1 VTARTTLRVMV
12 LSTTGLALL
21 CPGLVHGQVTPSPNV
36 PVTQRDRPEFDPL
49 GIRAGSFLI
58 FPSIGVSE
66 SYDTNVFATP
76 DDEVDDF
83 ITNVEPRVEVVSDFP
98 RHALAFSTGADVAFY
113 ASETGENYQD
123 FFVNGDGQLDVT
135 RDSVL
140 TADVSAGRFHIGRDD
155 PEDIG
160 TAEPIEYW
168 SYGGGLAYTHAFN
181 RLNFRLTGQ
190 AEREDYTDTNGLS
203 NDDRDVNEYDLLFRT
218 GFLVS
223 PRFNTFVEGRYNI
236 EDRTNEDPT
245 EPSQDSDGWEARVGT
260 EVDITALLFG
270 EAFVGYRK
278 QYFDDEAFDSEDG
291 FSFGVDLTWNPT
303 TLTTVGLT
311 GGADFEPTVQAGA
324 SSDFETRV
332 ALAVDHELLR
342 NVLIGATAAYERD
355 DFTGIDRLDETY
367 EIGGR
372 ATYLLNRYLYL
383 RGGYTFED
391 RTSDDPG
398 EEFTDHLFTI
408 GITAQL

>member
-1 VTARTTLRVMV
+1 VTARTTLRAMV
-12 LSTTGLALL
+12 LSTTGLVLL
-21 CPGLVHGQVTPSPNV
+21 CPGLVYGQAPSPNV

-83 ITNVEPRVEVVSDFP
+83 ITQVEPNVEVVSNFS
-98 RHALAFSTGADVAFY
+98 RHALSLSAGADVAFY
-113 ASETGENYQD
+113 ASETDENYQD
-123 FFVNGDGQLDVT
+123 FFVNGDGRLDVT
-135 RDSVL
+135 RDSAL
-140 TADVSAGRFHIGRDD
+140 TADVTAGRFHIGRDD
-155 PEDIG
+155 PEDVG

-168 SYGGGLAYTHAFN
+168 NYGGALAYTHAFN
-181 RLNFRLTGQ
+181 RLNFRLTTR
-190 AEREDYTDTNGLS
+190 AEREDYLDTNGIS
-203 NDDRDVNEYDLLFRT
+203 NEDRNVNEYDVLLRT

-236 EDRTNEDPT
+236 EDRTDEDPG
-245 EPSQDSDGWEARVGT
+245 EPSRDSDGWEARIGT

-278 QYFDDEAFDSEDG
+278 QYFKDDAFDSEDG

-303 TLTTVGLT
+303 TLTTVNLA

-324 SSDFETRV
+324 SSDFETRI

-342 NVLIGATAAYERD
+342 NVLIGGTAAYERD

-367 EIGGR
+367 EIGAR

-391 RTSDDPG
+391 RTSDDPD
-398 EEFTDHLFTI
+398 EEFTGHLFTI